1 MDINTCY
8 IGIDVGTEPAA
19 CALDIQG
26 SILEVCKFK
35 KKKDEFN
42 YSDFSFFLNKHCFKP
57 SILTCYVAIERVRSI
72 YGMSAASNF
81 SFGRSLGSIEGL
93 VSEIGLREGMISI
106 ENVAPKDWQKK
117 VIEKILVEDN
127 VILFD
132 DRMVAISDITHFR
145 MYNGSAKG
153 VGSVL
158 SGFGA
163 GWLLFGGI
171 AHFASDNTFTWSTF
185 AIGTTASVLGWIL
198 RKFISKKTYKMGKSA
213 NLRALDVSFP
223 APHEVIIQRT

>member
-1 MDINTCY
+1 MPIKIFFFTVIAYFTIISAN
-8 IGIDVGTEPAA
+8 A
-19 CALDIQG
+19 QR
-26 SILEVCKFK
+26 ILQLEISKEVSAKKFYEG
-35 KKKDEFN
+35 DEIVFKT
-42 YSDFSFFLNKHCFKP
+42 SD
-57 SILTCYVAIERVRSI
+57 Y
-72 YGMSAASNF
+72 
-81 SFGRSLGSIEGL
+81 
-93 VSEIGLREGMISI
+93 
-106 ENVAPKDWQKK
+106 PKDWQKK